1 MAWRK
6 ALHRL
11 KIGLVLLGT
20 VLVLGF
26 VSTLVPWKPL
36 GTWFASL
43 SYLAVAGLIGGA
55 CVIFGLL
62 TLTPTLARRYWA
74 GHVSGWWYAVGLI
87 VVPIVATTAA
97 ALWVLLAAVDT
108 PQASDRID
116 VIRTALT
123 IGGGTG
129 GVVALVL
136 AGRRQWRSEV
146 SAHSSEH
153 DATERRI
160 TDLYTKA
167 ADQLGSAKAPVR
179 LAGLYALERLAQ
191 NNRDLR
197 QTVVNVMCAYLRM
210 PYSSS
215 TSEDSNESAATR
227 SDALAEQE
235 QERQV
240 RLAAQRIISDHLRPG
255 LQQSFWPGI
264 DLDLN
269 GATLHDFYLFECV
282 AGKVR
287 FDNARFVGGATFRKT
302 TFVYDAWF
310 DGASFQ
316 SRPTFEGASF
326 LDDVTFE
333 YAVFERGAEF
343 SEVTFYK
350 RADFSRIQLDRDLDF
365 YGAEAAADA
374 DHRWPSGWVLRAPT
388 EPQSRRRR
396 LSAKQLNLGR
406 LERN

>member
-43 SYLAVAGLIGGA
+43 SYLAVAGLVGGA

-62 TLTPTLARRYWA
+62 SLTPTLARRYWA
-74 GHVSGWWYAVGLI
+74 GHVSGWWYAIGLI
-87 VVPIVATTAA
+87 VVPIVATTAT

-136 AGRRQWRSEV
+136 VGRRQWRSEV
-146 SAHSSEH
+146 TAHSSEH

-210 PYSSS
+210 PHSSS
-215 TSEDSNESAATR
+215 TGEGSNESAATQ

-255 LQQSFWPGI
+255 AGPDPIILAWNRPRSQRGNPPRLLSVRVRSRQGSI
-264 DLDLN
+264 RQREIHRRSDVQEN
-269 GATLHDFYLFECV
+269 YLC
-282 AGKVR
+282 
-287 FDNARFVGGATFRKT
+287 
-302 TFVYDAWF
+302 
-310 DGASFQ
+310 
-316 SRPTFEGASF
+316 
-326 LDDVTFE
+326 
-333 YAVFERGAEF
+333 
-343 SEVTFYK
+343 
-350 RADFSRIQLDRDLDF
+350 I
-365 YGAEAAADA
+365 
-374 DHRWPSGWVLRAPT
+374 
-388 EPQSRRRR
+388 RR
-396 LSAKQLNLGR
+396 LVRWGIVPKQTHIRGSQLPEQRHLR
-406 LERN
+406 VRDFRARCRIF